1 MPAPNPAAARE
12 FAIEVVQKL
21 RDAGHQALWAG
32 GCVRD
37 QLLGLQPKDYDVA
50 TSARPEQVRDVFGHR
65 RSLPIGAAFGVITV
79 LGPKAAGP
87 IEVATFRKDAA
98 YSDGRH
104 PDSVTFSDPHEDAQ
118 RRDFT
123 INGLFFDPV
132 ADQVIDYVGGQDDLK
147 AGVIRAI
154 GVPRDRITEDKL
166 RMLRAVRFAAKFGF
180 AIEPLTMQA
189 VRDQATELVIVSAE
203 RIAEELRKMLT
214 LDRRRLGVEL
224 LAQAD
229 LLEVI
234 LPEARGIHTL
244 AWEQT
249 LAILDRLHWPVFSQS
264 LAALLRPLAETPEG
278 LARLVDIVC
287 RRLKLSLEELT
298 QVQRILRDEPM
309 LRRASTFTWPQLQR
323 LLVTPGIE
331 PVLDFAAAVSSV
343 FDPDPSELDL
353 CNRMLALPATLVN
366 PEPLING
373 EDLKLLGLHPG
384 PNFRTILDAVRNAQL
399 EGLVNSA
406 EEALEM
412 ARKLSPS

>member
-12 FAIEVVQKL
+12 FAVEVVQKL

-79 LGPKAAGP
+79 LGPKSAGP

-123 INGLFFDPV
+123 INGLFFDPL
-132 ADQVIDYVGGQDDLK
+132 ADQVIDYVGGQDDLQ

-166 RMLRAVRFAAKFGF
+166 RMLRAVRFAAKYGF
-180 AIEPLTMQA
+180 TIDTATMQA

-203 RIAEELRKMLT
+203 RVAEELRKMLI
-214 LDRRRLGVEL
+214 LDRRRLAVEL
-224 LAQAD
+224 LAQAE

-234 LPEARGIHTL
+234 LPEARGIQTT

-249 LAILDRLHWPVFSQS
+249 LTILDRLHCLMFPQS

-287 RRLKLSLEELT
+287 RRLKLSVEELT
-298 QVQRILRDEPM
+298 QVQRILRDEPL
-309 LRRASTFTWPQLQR
+309 LRRASSFTWPQLQR

-343 FDPDPSELDL
+343 FDHDPSELDL
-353 CNRMLALPATLVN
+353 CNRMLELPASLVN

-373 EDLKLLGLHPG
+373 EDLKLLGLPPG
-384 PNFRTILDAVRNAQL
+384 PQFRIILDKVRNAQL
-399 EGLVNSA
+399 DGLVNSA
-406 EEALEM
+406 EQALEL
-412 ARKLSPS
+412 ARSLAS